1 MARLGV
7 IGCGYVGAVSAACF
21 AELGHEVECVD
32 TDASR
37 VAALRQG
44 RSPIFEPGLEALL
57 RKGVERGLLTF
68 LDSYPEQ
75 FRAEI
80 VFIAV
85 NTPGSQEGAADL
97 RAVRDAVSSVA
108 SRLVPGSIIV
118 NKSTV
123 PIGTGDLVAGMARRS
138 GACDVSV
145 VSNPEFLREG
155 SAVTDFMKPDRV
167 VLGSADPCALER
179 VAALYAGLGA
189 PIQRVD
195 IRTAEMIKYASNAF
209 LATKISFIN
218 EIAAICE
225 SLGADVT
232 EVARGMGMDSRIG
245 GQFLRAGLGWG
256 GSCFPKDVRAL
267 AHMAAVHGTHPQL
280 LRSVIEINSD
290 QRLRIVQ
297 KVRMALGELEG
308 ARVLV
313 LGAAFKADTD
323 DIRNS
328 PAIELA
334 NLLRLEGAAVSIFD
348 PIVGHDAIA
357 AAAPHVSIVESIAE
371 GADGADAL
379 IVATD
384 WPEIV
389 GMDLKQLGAT
399 MSRRI
404 LVDTR
409 NCIDADA
416 ARKAGFGY
424 RTIGRPRQEPDYAAA
439 TFGEAVSMNAEQPA
453 LRGSAVG
460 NAGRDPWL
468 VR

>member
-1 MARLGV
+1 MTRLAV

-21 AELGHEVECVD
+21 AELGHHVECVD
-32 TDASR
+32 TDSAR

-44 RSPIFEPGLEALL
+44 HSPIFEPGLEDLL
-57 RKGVERGLLTF
+57 RRGVERGRLTF
-68 LDSYPEQ
+68 RDSYPERIGAQ
-75 FRAEI
+75 I

-85 NTPGSQEGAADL
+85 NTPGSNEGAADL
-97 RAVRDAVSSVA
+97 RAVRDAVASVA
-108 SRLVPGSIIV
+108 SRLGPGSIIV

-123 PIGTGDLVAGMARRS
+123 PIGTGDLVAGMAERS
-138 GACDVSV
+138 GAYHISV

-155 SAVTDFMKPDRV
+155 SAVSDFLKPDRV
-167 VLGSADPCALER
+167 VLGSADASALER

-225 SLGADVT
+225 ALGADVT
-232 EVARGMGMDSRIG
+232 EVAHGMGLDSRIG
-245 GQFLRAGLGWG
+245 AQFLRAGLGWG

-290 QRLRIVQ
+290 QRLRVVQ
-297 KVRMALGELEG
+297 KIRAAVGELEG
-308 ARVLV
+308 SRILV
-313 LGAAFKADTD
+313 LGAAFKSDTD

-334 NLLRLEGAAVSIFD
+334 NLLRLEGASVAMFD
-348 PIVGHDAIA
+348 PVVTPAAAH
-357 AAAPHVSIVESIAE
+357 AAAPHIDVVESIAE
-371 GADGADAL
+371 GATGADAL
-379 IVATD
+379 VVATD

-389 GMDLKQLGAT
+389 GMNLHVVGDLMA
-399 MSRRI
+399 RRV

-409 NCIDADA
+409 NCIDAERVRD
-416 ARKAGFGY
+416 AGFDY
-424 RTIGRPRQEPDYAAA
+424 RCIGRPRLESGPLEAAEASDGLSA
-439 TFGEAVSMNAEQPA
+439 TVP
-453 LRGSAVG
+453 
-460 NAGRDPWL
+460 GRDPWP